1 MNTKRLW
8 VILSNN
14 LSSKDLFHFLRWK
27 KQVCRQPM
35 MFSAFEEFSY
45 FQLRC
50 FIFVFSSIQSQERRF
65 IPPTSCTWTFCIQHA
80 RDFFSCWEKR
90 ETRHIS
96 RTDCMSDSPCFCQF
110 YCWMSV
116 KHGDAEGKTSV
127 SCEYFDNHIADFLLN
142 GHFICGNKK
151 ERQEICGK
159 KPETEYKN
167 KSQSVTCNGAILE
180 SWSILEACIFS
191 LKWFCP
197 ISMTG
202 CF

>member
-1 MNTKRLW
+1 MKKT
-8 VILSNN
+8 SM
-14 LSSKDLFHFLRWK
+14 SSTYDVQRVRGVLLFSTAVLHL
-27 KQVCRQPM
+27 
-35 MFSAFEEFSY
+35 
-45 FQLRC
+45 
-50 FIFVFSSIQSQERRF
+50 VFSSIQSQESLF

-159 KPETEYKN
+159 KPN
-167 KSQSVTCNGAILE
+167 KPNTKTNRKV
-180 SWSILEACIFS
+180 S
-191 LKWFCP
+191 LA
-197 ISMTG
+197 MEQY
-202 CF
+202 